1 MVSATRSRRLPPIY
15 SRADAASCQFF
26 TCNNGDGRW
35 PLRRAPTFW
44 RPATACR
51 RARRLAVNA
60 RTGFLK
66 FADPH
71 RERLRKQANAN
82 PMSAQQTIWVLAL
95 AFTFA
100 AAWVDWRTRLIPNWL
115 TMSGIVFG
123 IALHIWMAGWR
134 GAIASA
140 EGMGLALALLLP
152 LVLLRAL
159 GAGDWKLMGAI
170 GALLGPAML
179 TFVLLASILVS
190 GAMAVA
196 LMVTSGRIRTTIR
209 NIFSLLRGFALLGL
223 RPNQE
228 ISLDNPQ
235 LIKLPFGVAAAAGT
249 LICFLAAWWG
259 R

>member
-1 MVSATRSRRLPPIY
+1 M
-15 SRADAASCQFF
+15 
-26 TCNNGDGRW
+26 N
-35 PLRRAPTFW
+35 
-44 RPATACR
+44 
-51 RARRLAVNA
+51 
-60 RTGFLK
+60 
-66 FADPH
+66 
-71 RERLRKQANAN
+71 
-82 PMSAQQTIWVLAL
+82 AQQTVWVSPL

-100 AAWVDWRTRLIPNWL
+100 AAWVDWRTRLLPNWL

-123 IALHIWMAGWR
+123 IALHICTEGWR
-134 GAIASA
+134 GATTSA

-179 TFVLLASILVS
+179 TFVLLTSILVS

-196 LMVTSGRIRTTIR
+196 LMVTSGRIRATIR
-209 NIFSLLRGFALLGL
+209 NIVALLRGFALRGL
-223 RPNQE
+223 RPNPD

-235 LIKLPFGVAAAAGT
+235 LLKLPFGVAAAAGT
-249 LICFLAAWWG
+249 LICFLTAWWG

>member
-1 MVSATRSRRLPPIY
+1 MASATRSRRLPPTY
-15 SRADAASCQFF
+15 SRADTASYQFF
-26 TCNNGDGRW
+26 TCNDGNGRW

-44 RPATACR
+44 RPVTGCR

-60 RTGFLK
+60 RTGSLK
-66 FADPH
+66 FAE
-71 RERLRKQANAN
+71 RRRGRLRKQTDTN
-82 PMSAQQTIWVLAL
+82 PMNAQPTIWMFAL

-123 IALHIWMAGWR
+123 IALHIWTAGWR

-179 TFVLLASILVS
+179 TFILLASIFVS

-196 LMVTSGRIRTTIR
+196 LMVTSGRIRATIR
-209 NIFSLLRGFALLGL
+209 NIISLLRGFALLGL
-223 RPNQE
+223 RPNPE

-235 LIKLPFGVAAAAGT
+235 LLKLPFGVAAAAGT
-249 LICFLAAWWG
+249 LICFLAARWG